1 MTGLTYSSGEPIR
14 VGDTVRRSRTA
25 QSLYEVTDIRATG
38 RPSVGL
44 VPRYGYTRASTPIA
58 DAVAALVLVEEA
70 RPTTDLGL
78 DLPLTRV
85 VDAWDEGYRAGV
97 HDATHPASSP
107 TINPFQRSDVDADH
121 VIAEAARAWWR
132 ADQRVTAEIEA
143 LDSVKAAHQRLTEA
157 LASEAAWLS
166 RQPGQGAGS

>member
-1 MTGLTYSSGEPIR
+1 M
-14 VGDTVRRSRTA
+14 
-25 QSLYEVTDIRATG
+25 
-38 RPSVGL
+38 
-44 VPRYGYTRASTPIA
+44 
-58 DAVAALVLVEEA
+58 
-70 RPTTDLGL
+70 
-78 DLPLTRV
+78 TRV

-107 TINPFQRSDVDADH
+107 TINPYQRSDVDADH

-132 ADQRVTAEIEA
+132 ADRRVTAEIEA

-166 RQPGQGAGS
+166 RQPGQGAGRASPQSHAPHRPALTEEDR

>member
-1 MTGLTYSSGEPIR
+1 M
-14 VGDTVRRSRTA
+14 
-25 QSLYEVTDIRATG
+25 
-38 RPSVGL
+38 
-44 VPRYGYTRASTPIA
+44 
-58 DAVAALVLVEEA
+58 
-70 RPTTDLGL
+70 
-78 DLPLTRV
+78 TRV

-107 TINPFQRSDVDADH
+107 TINPYQRSDVDADH

-157 LASEAAWLS
+157 LASEAAW
-166 RQPGQGAGS
+166 RTVIGDQA